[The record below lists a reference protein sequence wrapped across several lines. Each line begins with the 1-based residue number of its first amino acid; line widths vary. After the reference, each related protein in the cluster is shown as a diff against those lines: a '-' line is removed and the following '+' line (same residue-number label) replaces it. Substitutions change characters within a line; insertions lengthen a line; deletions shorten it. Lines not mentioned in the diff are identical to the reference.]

1 MANNPHMLTYH
12 YTLTPDD
19 NGTLLI
25 QFPDMPEAAAVA
37 ETKAEAPSQA
47 AEGLEAALQLYMDA
61 RRPIPAV
68 SFDSGATVMLG
79 TSATAKLLLANEMVR
94 QGMRKADL
102 ARALGVHPPQVDRLL
117 DLGHA
122 SKIEAVDAA
131 LSVLGR
137 RLDVALA

>member
-1 MANNPHMLTYH
+1 MLTYH
-12 YTLTPDD
+12 YTMTPDD

-25 QFPDMPEAAAVA
+25 QFPDVPEAAAVA
-37 ETKAEAPSQA
+37 ETKTDAPSQA
-47 AEGLEAALQLYMDA
+47 IEGLEAALQMYVDA

-68 SFDSGATVMLG
+68 SFEAGTPATLG
-79 TSATAKLLLANEMVR
+79 TSATAKLLLADEMVR

-102 ARALGVHPPQVDRLL
+102 ARALGIHPPQVDRLL

-122 SKIEAVDAA
+122 SKIEAVEAA

-137 RLDVALA
+137 RLDVTLA

>member
-1 MANNPHMLTYH
+1 MLTYH
-12 YTLTPDD
+12 YTMTPDD

-25 QFPDMPEAAAVA
+25 RFPDVPEAAAVA
-37 ETKAEAPSQA
+37 ETEAEAQSQA
-47 AEGLEAALQLYMDA
+47 AEGLEAALQMYVDA
-61 RRPIPAV
+61 RRPIPSV
-68 SFDSGATVMLG
+68 SFDSGEPAALG
-79 TSATAKLLLANEMVR
+79 ASATAKLLLADEMVR

-122 SKIEAVDAA
+122 SKIEAVETA

-137 RLDVALA
+137 RLDVALV

>member
-1 MANNPHMLTYH
+1 MLTYR

-25 QFPDMPEAAAVA
+25 QFPDVPEAAAVA
-37 ETKAEAPSQA
+37 ETKADAPHQA
-47 AEGLEAALQLYMDA
+47 VEGLEAALQMYVDA

-68 SFDSGATVMLG
+68 SFDFGEPAALGA
-79 TSATAKLLLANEMVR
+79 SATAKLLLADEMVR

-122 SKIEAVDAA
+122 SKIEAVESA
-131 LSVLGR
+131 LSILGR

>member
-1 MANNPHMLTYH
+1 MLTYH
-12 YTLTPDD
+12 YTLTLDD

-25 QFPDMPEAAAVA
+25 QFPDIPEAAAVA
-37 ETKAEAPSQA
+37 ETEGEAQVQA
-47 AEGLEAALQLYMDA
+47 IEGLEAALQMYIDA
-61 RRPIPAV
+61 RRPIPAT
-68 SFDSGATVMLG
+68 SFNGGPAATLDV
-79 TSATAKLLLANEMVR
+79 SATAKLLLANEMVR

-122 SKIEAVDAA
+122 SKIEAVEAA